1 MLKLNIF
8 VKIYEHDDKPKSIIF
23 ISVKS
28 TNDVQTKE
36 VVVGVVT
43 DMDLLQYVTNNEG
56 TKLLTISENSGTST
70 NSGNSSPEPIE

>member
-1 MLKLNIF
+1 MK
-8 VKIYEHDDKPKSIIF
+8 KIYELDDKAKSIIS

-56 TKLLTISENSGTST
+56 TKLLSISENSGTST

>member
-1 MLKLNIF
+1 MINQNKKN
-8 VKIYEHDDKPKSIIF
+8 F

-43 DMDLLQYVTNNEG
+43 DMDLLQYVTNFEG
-56 TKLLTISENSGTST
+56 TKLQSISENSGTST
-70 NSGNSSPEPIE
+70 NSGQSSPEPIE